1 MVVRVR
7 LPPVAL
13 FFTTVNFTVMK
24 NEKRFS
30 VWVGGVEV
38 NDYLLTKKEAEKL
51 ARSWRNKG
59 YDDVS
64 IDEY

>member
-1 MVVRVR
+1 
-7 LPPVAL
+7 
-13 FFTTVNFTVMK
+13 MK